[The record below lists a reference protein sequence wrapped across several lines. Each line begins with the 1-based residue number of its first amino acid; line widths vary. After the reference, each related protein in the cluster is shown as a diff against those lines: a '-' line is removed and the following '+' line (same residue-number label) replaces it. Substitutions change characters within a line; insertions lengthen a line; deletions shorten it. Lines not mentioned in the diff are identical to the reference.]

1 MASQSFYQCALIDS
15 STFFEGIL
23 IPEESS
29 LRARMCV
36 VCRNIGQMGNNR
48 ISPMNRA
55 KKYPILKVSKYQR
68 GKKEKEPAYW
78 LV

>member
-1 MASQSFYQCALIDS
+1 
-15 STFFEGIL
+15 
-23 IPEESS
+23 
-29 LRARMCV
+29 
-36 VCRNIGQMGNNR
+36 
-48 ISPMNRA
+48 MNRA